1 MAERAVARARLLKD
15 DGRHLLLAGDPVAP
29 GEVLAA
35 PSAAA
40 VDIAICLLD
49 VTEAAQ
55 MERLRRRGEP
65 EGCSPAT
72 SRSPTGCAV
81 TRRIRR
87 TCPTC

>member
-1 MAERAVARARLLKD
+1 MA
-15 DGRHLLLAGDPVAP
+15 GILLLAGDPVLL

-40 VDIAICLLD
+40 VDIPICLLD
-49 VTEAAQ
+49 VTEDAQ
-55 MERLRRRGEP
+55 MGKGCADVASPRS
-65 EGCSPAT
+65 CSPAT
-72 SRSPTGCAV
+72 ARSPTGCAV